1 MKTEV
6 FFDSSFHIG
15 FTEGRRPIALPAAAL
30 LGSASGAHNA
40 SLNSRSD
47 KTCRARPPRR
57 GAERKASAVSL
68 AAIAL
73 GGALP
78 TDAGPDA
85 PVRAEGA
92 G

>member
-1 MKTEV
+1 MLPGAASRSAFPIHEV
-6 FFDSSFHIG
+6 GRDADRSPWR
-15 FTEGRRPIALPAAAL
+15 GRRFAFAA
-30 LGSASGAHNA
+30 
-40 SLNSRSD
+40 
-47 KTCRARPPRR
+47 
-57 GAERKASAVSL
+57 ASAVSL

-92 G
+92 GNNVTPSMRTHAPSAAA